1 MKKLTLVFCV
11 DFVFVIV
18 AVVMVMMLMMMVR
31 VMVMVMMMMMVML
44 LIHRGSTDSGI
55 RSDDQLELQV
65 LFLFSFKPNLATLS
79 VSHLNIFQDIS
90 DCESSMLPSFS
101 SMHSSRL
108 QSRLNPV

>member
-1 MKKLTLVFCV
+1 MMM
-11 DFVFVIV
+11 
-18 AVVMVMMLMMMVR
+18 MVMM
-31 VMVMVMMMMMVML
+31 VMVMVML